1 MRSARSLLTLSL
13 AVLACSG
20 RQPTAIVAPVTTSA
34 DATAPTDAGALAST
48 DAPAVETPARCPE
61 RARALRDGERVEI
74 IASEQGLREMGSD
87 GAVLRTL
94 SSTSAALP
102 RYAADGRELV
112 FLARGRS
119 EVRRLSLETC
129 RETRVASLPR
139 GLGAQCGGV
148 LTADYDPADFVQS
161 DDGAGLTTDGRA
173 LCLHVMDRNINMMSV
188 EVVLRVPLDGGAV
201 THRITTPE
209 TCETPRVAPGTPA
222 LCESAAVASRRSTEA
237 MPYAIEGNRIV
248 RRGARGRSTMVTA
261 FGGSDVNVD
270 EVSSSGRWQVFSAN
284 VAEGDT
290 ILRDLLLFDAQ
301 SGRVYPIVE
310 GAFPS
315 ALDARAIRA
324 INTVH
329 EHTAVASGET
339 TIRFLDPGER
349 LWVAG
354 LLVMPG
360 ERAVLV
366 SGELA
371 R

>member
-1 MRSARSLLTLSL
+1 MRNARSFLALSL
-13 AVLACSG
+13 ALLACSA
-20 RQPTAIVAPVTTSA
+20 RQPATVVTQAPTLA
-34 DATAPTDAGALAST
+34 DATPAADAGALASS

-61 RARALRDGERVEI
+61 RSRALRDGERVEI
-74 IASEQGLREMGSD
+74 LASEQGLREIGAD
-87 GAVLRTL
+87 GTVLRTL

-102 RYAADGRELV
+102 RYTPDGHELV
-112 FLARGRS
+112 FLARGQS

-129 RETRVASLPR
+129 RETRVATLPR
-139 GLGAQCGGV
+139 GVGAQCGGV
-148 LTADYDPADFVQS
+148 LTPDYDPAEFVQS
-161 DDGAGLTTDGRA
+161 DDGAGLTADGRA

-209 TCETPRVAPGTPA
+209 TCETPRVAAGTPA
-222 LCESAAVASRRSTEA
+222 LCESAPVASRRTSEA

-284 VAEGDT
+284 VEEGDT

-301 SGRVYPIVE
+301 SGRVFPIVE
-310 GAFPS
+310 GAFPP

-360 ERAVLV
+360 ERAVQL